1 MMQERKMFLY
11 TAMDSLQVVMDGICR
26 NFGIRPN
33 RRTNRIELRNGDI
46 AMSVTIMC
54 TDMGEKAQSL
64 IKEQAGELWQRFY
77 QVETEHTDLKINLL
91 HQIRQTR
98 GILSIEYRFPKE
110 GAEEKENT
118 VYQAFFPMLNQLQGI
133 IWLPEGEKGEAGI
146 YSADDRGEKGL
157 LLSLKGRSRIGEF
170 MPYPGRPA
178 ALPENTN
185 QGQIKRR
192 NRSQG
197 ILKERGIYVPAHYPF
212 LESGLQ
218 LQIRSPKEIAE
229 RAAALLAVALYSECL
244 LSENQTPDQAM
255 EFVKGIIEDM
265 GEAVFSPKEW
275 EYLHNPDST
284 EEERIGFSW
293 QYENL
298 HVMEWALGLTFD
310 LGFPTR
316 TCDVSKTVSL
326 LKDCHSIQDIL
337 NLSHPKSK
345 KELLDACDLIFC
357 LDWACVDARINRLPM
372 PGKLDGG
379 VVMERHKSLNWL
391 TGAQN
396 GASWDQVKTHT

>member
-11 TAMDSLQVVMDGICR
+11 TAIDSLQVVMDSLCR
-26 NFGIRPN
+26 NFGIRSN
-33 RRTNRIELRNGDI
+33 RRTNRIEVQNGNI
-46 AMSVTIMC
+46 TMSVTIMC
-54 TDMGEKAQSL
+54 TDMGEKAQGL
-64 IKEQAGELWQRFY
+64 IKEQVGELWQKFY
-77 QVETEHTDLKINLL
+77 QVETEYTDLKINLL

-98 GILSIEYRFPKE
+98 GILAIEYRCPKE
-110 GAEEKENT
+110 GEEEKA
-118 VYQAFFPMLNQLQGI
+118 VFQAFFPILNRIQGI
-133 IWLPEGEKGEAGI
+133 MWVPGEKEAGI
-146 YSADDRGEKGL
+146 YSADERGEKAL
-157 LLSLKGRSRIGEF
+157 LLSLEGKSRIGEF

-178 ALPENTN
+178 ALPEDIN

-192 NRSQG
+192 NRSQE

-218 LQIRSPKEIAE
+218 LKVRSPREIAE
-229 RAAALLAVALYSECL
+229 RAAALLTVALYSECM
-244 LSENQTPDQAM
+244 LSEKQTPAQAM
-255 EFVKGIIEDM
+255 EFVKGVIEDM
-265 GEAVFSPKEW
+265 GEGIFSPKEW

-310 LGFPTR
+310 LGFPTC
-316 TCDVSKTVSL
+316 TCDVSKAVSL
-326 LKDCHSIQDIL
+326 LKDCHSIEDIL

-357 LDWACVDARINRLPM
+357 LDWACVDARINQLPM

-391 TGAQN
+391 TGSQN
-396 GASWDQVKTHT
+396 GEPWDQVKTHT

>member
-1 MMQERKMFLY
+1 MLQERKMFLY
-11 TAMDSLQVVMDGICR
+11 TVIDSLQAVMDGLCR

-33 RRTNRIELRNGDI
+33 RRTNRIELQNGDI
-46 AMSVTIMC
+46 KMSVTIMC
-54 TDMGEKAQSL
+54 TDMGEKAQNL

-77 QVETEHTDLKINLL
+77 QVETEHTDVKINLL
-91 HQIRQTR
+91 HQIRQTK
-98 GILSIEYRFPKE
+98 GILSIEYRFQDE

-118 VYQAFFPMLNQLQGI
+118 VYQAFFPILNRLQAVMWIPG
-133 IWLPEGEKGEAGI
+133 EDGREAGVYSADEKGEKA
-146 YSADDRGEKGL
+146 L
-157 LLSLKGRSRIGEF
+157 LLSLEGQSQVGEF
-170 MPYPGRPA
+170 MPYPGRGA
-178 ALPENTN
+178 APPENIN

-192 NRSQG
+192 NKSQE

-218 LQIRSPKEIAE
+218 LQARSPKEIAE
-229 RAAALLAVALYSECL
+229 RAAALLTVALYSECL

-255 EFVKGIIEDM
+255 DFVKGIIENM
-265 GEAVFSPKEW
+265 GEGIFSPREW

-310 LGFPTR
+310 LGFPTH
-316 TCDVSKTVSL
+316 TCDVSKAVSL
-326 LKDCHSIQDIL
+326 LKDCHSIRDIL
-337 NLSHPKSK
+337 DLSHPKSK
-345 KELLDACDLIFC
+345 KELMDACDLIFC

-391 TGAQN
+391 TGAQD
-396 GASWDQVKTHT
+396 GAEWDQVKTHT